1 MSATGSG
8 YDYSP
13 TTFSPDG
20 RVFQVEYAVKAVEQ
34 SGTVLGVRC
43 VDGVVLGVEKTI
55 ISKML
60 VAGSNRRL
68 FTVNPNTGM
77 ATAGMPPDAR
87 QLVNFARAESASYK
101 GFFGHDISGKILA
114 ERTAGHVH
122 THTLYWYLR
131 PYGAQVMIANFDDES
146 GPQLHMIEPAGT
158 VYKYFACSV
167 GKGKQGAKTELE
179 KLKFDT
185 ITCREAVDKIA
196 EIIYKLHDDV
206 KDKDFELELSWVCNE
221 SNRKHVMVP
230 ADLKAEA
237 IKKAVAAKEKADM
250 EDSDD
255 EATPKPPTVVH
266 TPTDDTPP
274 TIEEASDEEP
284 PMV

>member
-20 RVFQVEYAVKAVEQ
+20 RVFQVEYATKAVEQ
-34 SGTVLGVRC
+34 SGTAVGVRC

-55 ISKML
+55 ISKLL

-87 QLVNFARAESASYK
+87 QIVNFARSESASYK
-101 GFFGHDISGKILA
+101 NFYGHDISGKTLA
-114 ERTAGHVH
+114 DRTAGHVH
-122 THTLYWYLR
+122 SHTLYWYLR
-131 PYGAQVMIANFDDES
+131 PYGAQVLIANYDDES
-146 GPQLHMIEPAGT
+146 GPQLHMIEPTGT

-179 KLKFDT
+179 RINFET
-185 ITCREAVDKIA
+185 VTCREAVDRVS

-206 KDKDFELELSWVCNE
+206 KDKDFELELSWVCDE
-221 SNRKHVMVP
+221 SGRRHTMVP
-230 ADLKAEA
+230 ADLRAQA
-237 IKKAVAAKEKADM
+237 IQKAVAAKQKADM
-250 EDSDD
+250 EDDD
-255 EATPKPPTVVH
+255 APPKPVTAP
-266 TPTDDTPP
+266 PPADDTPP
-274 TIEEASDEEP
+274 VIDEHSDEEP
-284 PMV
+284 PVM